1 MVMVEQNN
9 QVSALEQEIEK
20 QLALLEAKKNE
31 LARLQ
36 KEQGIVGR
44 YAAFQKKLDAL
55 SDAGDLDDYMLARLG
70 NALETLEE
78 LFISTSTPEP
88 VEEEE
93 DIEEEVIVEEV
104 IEEEEED
111 EYEEYE
117 EYEEVEEE
125 EEVA

>member
-20 QLALLEAKKNE
+20 QLALIEAKRLE

-36 KEQGIVGR
+36 KQTGIVGR

-55 SDAGDLDDYMLARLG
+55 SDAGELDDYMLARLS

-78 LFISTSTPEP
+78 LVAGTSTPEP
-88 VEEEE
+88 VEEVVEEEE

-104 IEEEEED
+104 IEEEEE
-111 EYEEYE
+111 EE
-117 EYEEVEEE
+117 
-125 EEVA
+125 